1 MASAKQ
7 DIVGG
12 SEHEDLA
19 LHVDGLI
26 GPASVESVKLVKLA
40 RWKKTTEWLNCPF
53 TFPRLSTHVCSMQTI
68 LSLMARAF
76 EESRHRNTC
85 SIIPWLLPATS
96 PAASA
101 VRRIAKLLCNE
112 GDPHWHPVSHAWT
125 DDIRNILAVTCY
137 ILLGGLVHR
146 CIHSFDELPWVLGRL
161 GVGAQTTDFEQEEA
175 VSALLNAR
183 RCCLSPTDGLT
194 APIAQIMPTQE
205 VIDLP
210 SSRAMIAD
218 IFSMSVSTNI
228 IVEDR
233 HARLCEC
240 SESFTHLLVVGLSCT
255 LHPLVHRILL

>member
-1 MASAKQ
+1 MDSWLGFFPPTPALNRWNQVYAPTSWWMFGVLFYSIVGRAMASAKQ

-26 GPASVESVKLVKLA
+26 GPASAESVKLVKLA
-40 RWKKTTEWLNCPF
+40 RWKKTTEWLNSPF

-68 LSLMARAF
+68 LSLMASAF

-125 DDIRNILAVTCY
+125 DGIRNILAVTCY

-146 CIHSFDELPWVLGRL
+146 CIHCFDELPWVLGRL
-161 GVGAQTTDFEQEEA
+161 GVGTQ
-175 VSALLNAR
+175 
-183 RCCLSPTDGLT
+183 P
-194 APIAQIMPTQE
+194 QI
-205 VIDLP
+205 
-210 SSRAMIAD
+210 SSRRKL
-218 IFSMSVSTNI
+218 S
-228 IVEDR
+228 
-233 HARLCEC
+233 ARY
-240 SESFTHLLVVGLSCT
+240 
-255 LHPLVHRILL
+255 